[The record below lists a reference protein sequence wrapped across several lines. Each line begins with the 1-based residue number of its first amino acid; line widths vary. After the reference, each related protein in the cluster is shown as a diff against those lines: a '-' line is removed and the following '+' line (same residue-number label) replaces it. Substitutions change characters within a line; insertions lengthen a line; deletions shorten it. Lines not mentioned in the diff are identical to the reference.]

1 MASTDDGNLYVLET
15 YKSIEGLERSWAHEN
30 QEKLTL

>member
-30 QEKLTL
+30 